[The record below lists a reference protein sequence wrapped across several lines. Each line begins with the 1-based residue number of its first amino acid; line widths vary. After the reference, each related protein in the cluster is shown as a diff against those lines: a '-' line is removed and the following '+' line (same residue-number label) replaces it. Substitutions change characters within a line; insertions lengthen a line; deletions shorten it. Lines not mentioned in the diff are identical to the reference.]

1 MAGLGLGSR
10 APDPYPVLFP
20 QCHGLIPMLQTL
32 CYIRV
37 MGRAGNLGMLRR
49 ACLQF
54 RQQQNQVIDKTLEMI
69 INSNIL
75 ITSVK
80 GTVSRRLAPQ
90 WFGL

>member
-37 MGRAGNLGMLRR
+37 MGRAGNLGRNATESMF
-49 ACLQF
+49 AVQ
-54 RQQQNQVIDKTLEMI
+54 TAAEP
-69 INSNIL
+69 
-75 ITSVK
+75 
-80 GTVSRRLAPQ
+80 GY
-90 WFGL
+90 